1 MTTKNTDTELA
12 TAQFS
17 REVKDRSDVLVGY
30 FLAVYFLI
38 GFIFAFF
45 YDTWSIAI
53 GIGSMSLIAYY
64 SAKKARPDSN
74 LYQYVLSVVLGVFM
88 AQFIYQMHGLFEVH
102 FFAFIGSAI
111 LITYQ
116 NWKLQIPI
124 MVFVIIHHLVFAYL
138 QNSGYQQIYFT
149 QLDYFELPVFIIHI
163 FLSGIIFFVCGLW
176 AYQLKRYS
184 EKHIS
189 QGIEV
194 VRLQKEAYLS
204 AQLKQ
209 NEQRFSSLIQKGA
222 DMIAIIDRNS
232 CFKFVS
238 PSFYDHVGYDPA
250 YLLKQDGRLFI
261 HPEDLAATRQDLEKV
276 FTTKEI
282 AVSPYRFRHANGE
295 WRWFETIITN
305 MLDQPSIDGIVCNS
319 RDITVR
325 KQQDLEREQIIKELT
340 KSNADLKQF
349 SYITSH
355 NLRAPLSNMIGIL
368 NIIDYSSLQPENR
381 EMLNWLQTSTKQLST
396 TIHDLTSILLIKNNI
411 DVEVSNLNV
420 QEIFDYV
427 HNIFAEALKEVK
439 GTIETYFVN
448 STVTFNR
455 AYLQSI
461 FINLISNAIKYHSPD
476 RPLVLKIYCKTYSDE
491 HTELTFTD
499 NGSGIDLV
507 RHKDRLFGLYQR
519 FHNNASGAGL
529 GLFIVKEQVAALGG
543 DITVESEPGMGT
555 SFTIM
560 LNHQPQP
567 GVYIDIGYDT
577 NRRNAV

>member
-1 MTTKNTDTELA
+1 
-12 TAQFS
+12 
-17 REVKDRSDVLVGY
+17 
-30 FLAVYFLI
+30 
-38 GFIFAFF
+38 
-45 YDTWSIAI
+45 
-53 GIGSMSLIAYY
+53 
-64 SAKKARPDSN
+64 
-74 LYQYVLSVVLGVFM
+74 
-88 AQFIYQMHGLFEVH
+88 
-102 FFAFIGSAI
+102 
-111 LITYQ
+111 
-116 NWKLQIPI
+116 
-124 MVFVIIHHLVFAYL
+124 
-138 QNSGYQQIYFT
+138 
-149 QLDYFELPVFIIHI
+149 
-163 FLSGIIFFVCGLW
+163 
-176 AYQLKRYS
+176 
-184 EKHIS
+184 
-189 QGIEV
+189 
-194 VRLQKEAYLS
+194 
-204 AQLKQ
+204 
-209 NEQRFSSLIQKGA
+209 
-222 DMIAIIDRNS
+222 
-232 CFKFVS
+232 
-238 PSFYDHVGYDPA
+238 
-250 YLLKQDGRLFI
+250 
-261 HPEDLAATRQDLEKV
+261 
-276 FTTKEI
+276 
-282 AVSPYRFRHANGE
+282 
-295 WRWFETIITN
+295 

-355 NLRAPLSNMIGIL
+355 NLRAPLSNMVGIL

-555 SFTIM
+555 SFTIT